1 MTELTNRCLSLNRE
15 DRVKMIKLLQESL
28 AQEIAQEEE
37 RFQVMFKITT
47 EMFGHGITAN
57 SRNFNLVLGRR
68 FIAYQMVSEGYSRS
82 LIAKL
87 LRKCYTSVTQMLVM
101 MDEVFKYPKIYALDI
116 AYWNEFQYK
125 LKEYD
130 KTRTI

>member
-37 RFQVMFKITT
+37 RFQVLYKIATD
-47 EMFGHGITAN
+47 MFGDGILRG
-57 SRNFNLVLGRR
+57 SRSFNLVLGRR
-68 FIAYQMVSEGYSRS
+68 FITYQMVAEGYSKA
-82 LIAKL
+82 LIARL
-87 LRKCYTSVTQMLVM
+87 MRKCHASVVHMYEM
-101 MDEVFKYPKIYALDI
+101 MEDTFKYPKMCALDI
-116 AYWNEFQYK
+116 AYWNEFQRK